1 MTKIIYTSVLAV
13 TMCILLLIPQCKN
26 GTESDQD
33 GIDTTSHEMMW
44 SVFTF
49 GDRESY
55 IYDVA
60 IINEDS
66 IWVVGEIYLNEEEE
80 MHNAAKWNGTIWELK
95 RLKIRLNYGQTVI
108 VTDQDPLKTVFLTAD
123 GDLWF
128 ISRAGGVS
136 RIIDG
141 VYHQMKFEF
150 GEGPGSVNKAWGTSS
165 NNMYF
170 VGPMGHITYYDG
182 SKWFKLE
189 SPTQTDINDIW
200 GAVNS
205 QSGRKTILCPVSDR
219 SHRGKYR
226 LLTISNSTVKDTLN
240 WDLER
245 RILSVWFNH
254 NSPVYECG
262 SGLRVYKDNSWNEID
277 IPSYITLRV
286 RGSAWNNIFVV
297 GVFGLVMHYNGSTWH
312 EYPELAFENGELKGL
327 SVTDNLIVATGQT
340 GSKGIIITGKRK

>member
-1 MTKIIYTSVLAV
+1 LTKIIYTSILAL
-13 TMCILLLIPQCKN
+13 TICSIFFFPRCKN
-26 GTESDQD
+26 GIGSDQD
-33 GIDTTSHEMMW
+33 TIDTTSHDFVW
-44 SVFTF
+44 TIDTI
-49 GDRESY
+49 GDRSTY
-55 IYDVA
+55 LHDVF
-60 IINEDS
+60 IIDEHN
-66 IWVVGEIYLNEEEE
+66 IWIVGEIYKGIPETSYNVA
-80 MHNAAKWNGTIWELK
+80 HWNGEEYKLKLLKYDGTKPILPIQGIWAISNNEVWLASGS
-95 RLKIRLNYGQTVI
+95 IFYWNGQNGEISYQRDIGTSDI
-108 VTDQDPLKTVFLTAD
+108 VTKIWYNTYSD
-123 GDLWF
+123 
-128 ISRAGGVS
+128 IYGVG
-136 RIIDG
+136 RNGII
-141 VYHQMKFEF
+141 VHYN
-150 GEGPGSVNKAWGTSS
+150 GSTWE
-165 NNMYF
+165 
-170 VGPMGHITYYDG
+170 
-182 SKWFKLE
+182 KLE
-189 SPTQTDINDIW
+189 SGTTTDIRDIW

-219 SHRGKYR
+219 SHRGEYR
-226 LLTISNSTVKDTLN
+226 LLTISNSTVRDTLN

-327 SVTDNLIVATGQT
+327 FVTENLVVATGQT